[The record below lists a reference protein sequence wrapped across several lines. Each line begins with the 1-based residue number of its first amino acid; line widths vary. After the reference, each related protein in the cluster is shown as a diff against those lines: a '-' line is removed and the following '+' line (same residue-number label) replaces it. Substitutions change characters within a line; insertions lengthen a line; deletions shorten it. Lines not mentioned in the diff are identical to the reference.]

1 MLAYNIELV
10 GIKNRINMKLKLLL
24 SVTLLFLIN
33 STYSQVNSLNLL
45 YNSVPGIGCNPSMS
59 VCLTTGSLA
68 ESEAQIIVDW
78 TDGDSDTLAAFSDPN
93 SQNCYVFE
101 HDYLQVGVYDAIV
114 KVTSGTLGGQIIA
127 TQTIEWV
134 ITSTSNC
141 GFFNIISVLNPSS
154 EFLSNVPYDVVDNF
168 NVTTTIYP
176 KNSFGNNYYTELDVN
191 NNYTVSI
198 NNNWLQNN
206 GYIQT
211 SPNFIINSF
220 DMTGKADNVPMNMT
234 LQCNGNGITPN
245 LEITSASAF
254 QFLAPIQHGNLSVQI
269 CNIACGNI
277 ANSIA
282 RITIPSGVTPILTNT
297 PNSSLSNDTVTILLP
312 YLSGNTTISF
322 PCSFSGSTQ
331 AGTILN
337 FFVSVSAVGEQ
348 DFNFNNLP
356 FFATVLN
363 SFDPND
369 KQCNSP
375 RYINPNLKENLQYTV
390 RFQNDG
396 NYPALNIV
404 VRDTLSSNLD
414 LSTFRFISSSH
425 PVTYTINPI
434 TREVTF
440 RFSGINLAS
449 SMLSIEYS
457 QGYFTY
463 TIDELPDLII
473 NSEINNTAY
482 IYFDFNPPIVT
493 NTTTN
498 TNGYLGIVV
507 NEVDN
512 NLKFNIF
519 PNPTNGEFTIDL
531 SEKSMV
537 KIYSVIGDLIY
548 KDEVQKD
555 QNIDLSNF
563 RKGIY
568 TIQVETPKYICSK
581 KLILE

>member
-78 TDGDSDTLAAFSDPN
+78 TDGDSDTLAAFSAPN

-282 RITIPSGVTPILTNT
+282 RITIPSGITPILTNT

-322 PCSFSGSTQ
+322 PCTFSGSTQ

-414 LSTFRFISSSH
+414 LSTFRFIGSSH

-568 TIQVETPKYICSK
+568 TIQVETPKYICCK

>member
-10 GIKNRINMKLKLLL
+10 GIKKRINMRLKLLL
-24 SVTLLFLIN
+24 SVTLLFFIN
-33 STYSQVNSLNLL
+33 STNSQVNSLNLL
-45 YNSVPGIGCNPSMS
+45 YNSVPGIGCHPSMS

-78 TDGDSDTLAAFSDPN
+78 TDGDSDTLAAFSAPN

-154 EFLSNVPYDVVDNF
+154 EFLSNVPYDVIDNF

-211 SPNFIINSF
+211 SPNFIISSF
-220 DMTGKADNVPMNMT
+220 DMTGKAENVPMNMT
-234 LQCNGNGITPN
+234 LQCNGNGFIPN

-254 QFLAPIQHGNLSVQI
+254 QFLAPIQHGNVSVQI
-269 CNIACGNI
+269 CNVSCGNI
-277 ANSIA
+277 ANSMA
-282 RITIPSGVTPILTNT
+282 RIAIPTGVTPILTNT
-297 PNSSLSNDTVTILLP
+297 PNSSFSNDTVTILFP

-404 VRDTLSSNLD
+404 VRDTLSPNLD
-414 LSTFRFISSSH
+414 LSTFRFIGSSH

-440 RFSGINLAS
+440 RFSGINLAP

-463 TIDELPDLII
+463 SIDELPDLII

-498 TNGYLGIVV
+498 TNGYLGFVV
-507 NEVDN
+507 NENVDLFN
-512 NLKFNIF
+512 FNIF

-531 SEKSMV
+531 SEKSSV

-555 QNIDLSNF
+555 QIIDLTTF
-563 RKGIY
+563 QKGIY
-568 TIQVETPKYICSK
+568 TIQLETPKYICSK